1 MKVSDNIDVLS
12 NQSVTI
18 VTGASSGIGLDLL
31 DLIAKDYQNILVI
44 NRNESKTKPI
54 LDELLI
60 KYPSTKI
67 SYLICDLSDQNEIV
81 HIINVIK
88 NNHIKINTL
97 INNAGMFPVK
107 NGISKQGVEIT
118 FALNHLAPFLLSTQI
133 FNINAFVKNALILN
147 INSIAHYQAKGN
159 FEIYESNEY
168 QSLSRMQLYR
178 ESKLANLCMTYQL
191 AELFKKNE
199 ILVNAT
205 HPGVVSTGLLA
216 NYGWRSFINYGLKLY
231 GKSSKISANELFSVI
246 NKCKTEQLTSLYF
259 SEAKIVKSSENSYDE
274 YIQNKIYN
282 ISIGMT
288 NSITMGNK

>member
-12 NQSVTI
+12 NLSVTI

-191 AELFKKNE
+191 AELFKKND

-282 ISIGMT
+282 ISNGMT

>member
-1 MKVSDNIDVLS
+1 MKVSDNIAVLS
-12 NQSVTI
+12 NQSVSI
-18 VTGASSGIGLDLL
+18 ITGASSGIGLDLL
-31 DLIAKDYQNILVI
+31 DLLAKDYQNILVI
-44 NRNESKTKPI
+44 NRNENKTKPI

-60 KYPSTKI
+60 KYPSTRI
-67 SYLICDLSDQNEIV
+67 SYLISDLSDQNEIV

>member
-12 NQSVTI
+12 NLSVTI

-191 AELFKKNE
+191 AELFKKND

-288 NSITMGNK
+288 NSIIMGNK

>member
-12 NQSVTI
+12 NLSVTI

-191 AELFKKNE
+191 AELFKKND

>member
-1 MKVSDNIDVLS
+1 MKVADNIDVLS

-18 VTGASSGIGLDLL
+18 ITGASSGIGLDLL

-44 NRNESKTKPI
+44 NRNENKTKPI

-60 KYPSTKI
+60 KYPSTRI
-67 SYLICDLSDQNEIV
+67 SYLISDLSDQNEILN
-81 HIINVIK
+81 ITNVIK

-97 INNAGMFPVK
+97 INNAGMFPIK

-133 FNINAFVKNALILN
+133 FNINAFDKNALILN
-147 INSIAHYQAKGN
+147 INSIAHYKATGN
-159 FEIYESNEY
+159 FEIYESTEY
-168 QSLSRMQLYR
+168 QLLSRMQLYR
-178 ESKLANLCMTYQL
+178 ESKLANLCMTYKL
-191 AELFKKNE
+191 AELFKEND

-231 GKSSKISANELFSVI
+231 GKSSKISAKELFSVI

-282 ISIGMT
+282 ISIEMT
-288 NSITMGNK
+288 NSITMDNK

>member
-191 AELFKKNE
+191 AELFKKND